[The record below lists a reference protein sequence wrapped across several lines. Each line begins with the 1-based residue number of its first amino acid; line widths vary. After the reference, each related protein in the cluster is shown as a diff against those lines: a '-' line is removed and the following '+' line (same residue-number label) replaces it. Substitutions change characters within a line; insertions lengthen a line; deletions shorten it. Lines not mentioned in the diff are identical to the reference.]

1 MMYAEPQALHA
12 LLDKLAKSVTL
23 YLNAQI
29 KAGAQSVMIFDTCG
43 VLTGRDYQQFSL
55 YYMHKIVDGLL
66 RENEGRRVPVTLFTK
81 GGGQWLEAMAETG
94 CDALGLDWT
103 TDIADA
109 RRRVGNKVALQGNMD
124 PSMLYAPAR
133 VLKKKWRPFLPAL
146 AGKATSLTLDTVFIR
161 TLTPSMRASLLRL
174 CTVCPHPITSRR

>member
-1 MMYAEPQALHA
+1 M
-12 LLDKLAKSVTL
+12 
-23 YLNAQI
+23 
-29 KAGAQSVMIFDTCG
+29 
-43 VLTGRDYQQFSL
+43 LTGRDYQQFSL

-66 RENEGRRVPVTLFTK
+66 RENDGRRVPVTLFTK

-124 PSMLYAPAR
+124 PSMLYAPPAR
-133 VLKKKWRPFLPAL
+133 IEEEVATIL
-146 AGKATSLTLDTVFIR
+146 AGFGHGEGHVFNLGHGIHQMCR
-161 TLTPSMRASLLRL
+161 QNMLACLWRL
-174 CTVCPHPITSRR
+174 CIGCLNSITAKERLWISHHYALNKSNWLLL

>member
-1 MMYAEPQALHA
+1 
-12 LLDKLAKSVTL
+12 
-23 YLNAQI
+23 
-29 KAGAQSVMIFDTCG
+29 SVMIFDTWGG

-124 PSMLYAPAR
+124 PSMLYAPAPR
-133 VLKKKWRPFLPAL
+133 IEEEVATIL
-146 AGKATSLTLDTVFIR
+146 AGFGQGEGHVFNLGHGIHQDVD
-161 TLTPSMRASLLRL
+161 PEHAGVFVEAVHRL
-174 CTVCPHPITSRR
+174 SAPYHQ